1 MSKGSIFIYYG
12 EGKGKTT
19 LAIGQGIRAV
29 GEGLGVIMIQF
40 LDYNNTKEG
49 TPLKMLEPDF
59 RVFRFEKIR
68 ESIADID
75 ENTKKD
81 ISSEIRNAFNFT
93 RKIIETGECDV
104 LILDGI
110 IDAVENGYIDIEDLY
125 EIISRK
131 KSYMDIIA
139 TGNTVSDS
147 LKEKSDYVYKICKE
161 KTPSGV

>member
-1 MSKGSIFIYYG
+1 MLKI
-12 EGKGKTT
+12 
-19 LAIGQGIRAV
+19 AV
-29 GEGLGVIMIQF
+29 FVSGG
-40 LDYNNTKEG
+40 G
-49 TPLKMLEPDF
+49 TDLQS
-59 RVFRFEKIR
+59 V
-68 ESIADID
+68 
-75 ENTKKD
+75 
-81 ISSEIRNAFNFT
+81 
-93 RKIIETGECDV
+93 
-104 LILDGI
+104 